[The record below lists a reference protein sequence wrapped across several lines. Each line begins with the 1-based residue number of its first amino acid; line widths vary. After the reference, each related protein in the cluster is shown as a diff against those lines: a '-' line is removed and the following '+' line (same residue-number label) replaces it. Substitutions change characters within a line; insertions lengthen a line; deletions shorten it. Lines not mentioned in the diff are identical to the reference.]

1 MKWKYKNEDF
11 KSLPFDFVNG
21 SLRKSK
27 CVEKE
32 LPYMPGC
39 FVYLV
44 YVPKWDRCYWL
55 HGLNYSGNSITR
67 LKAYLVDPY
76 TDNYLYIEVKNLEI
90 VVKDAS

>member
-1 MKWKYKNEDF
+1 MKWNYKNEDF
-11 KSLPFDFVNG
+11 KSLSFDFVNG

-32 LPYMPGC
+32 LPHMLGC
-39 FVYLV
+39 FV

-55 HGLNYSGNSITR
+55 HGLNYSRNSTTR
-67 LKAYLVDPY
+67 LKAYLIDPY
-76 TDNYLYIEVKNLEI
+76 TDNYLYIETKNLEI